1 MNLREFLRDEWKD
14 YLRQFLI
21 KDKCEEC
28 DEVSHL
34 ELHHAS
40 ARFEELLFETL
51 RELKL
56 KEKDTDDYSEKELK
70 MVSELMLGKQIK
82 IVHKTLCKIHHKK
95 AHDECKAINPLH
107 GLGSYFFVDIK
118 ALKEKKIEPLML
130 VRYIRLASSMS
141 YDNVLEGKYVQEA
154 LGTDAGYA
162 IDLVKELA
170 KVGLVKIE
178 KHDLRLNDKYVKKGT
193 CTFNERNVF
202 SVKNFNFVYE
212 KTNKNHE
219 VLGKLIYA
227 NTKREQIFT
236 RKLFAFNKK
245 DLKKFR
251 DCLFIKTKG
260 YRTMFNP
267 DVLLFESHR
276 TEEVK
281 EIYKN
286 F

>member
-1 MNLREFLRDEWKD
+1 M
-14 YLRQFLI
+14 
-21 KDKCEEC
+21 
-28 DEVSHL
+28 
-34 ELHHAS
+34 
-40 ARFEELLFETL
+40 
-51 RELKL
+51 
-56 KEKDTDDYSEKELK
+56 
-70 MVSELMLGKQIK
+70 
-82 IVHKTLCKIHHKK
+82 K
-95 AHDECKAINPLH
+95 AHEENKVINPLH

-118 ALKEKKIEPLML
+118 ALKEKNINPLML

-170 KVGLVKIE
+170 KVGLIKIE

-212 KTNKNHE
+212 NTNKNHE

-267 DVLLFESHR
+267 NILLLESHR
-276 TEEVK
+276 AEELK

>member
-1 MNLREFLRDEWKD
+1 MNLRE
-14 YLRQFLI
+14 YLRKEWQDYIRAFLI

-28 DEVSHL
+28 GTVENL

-70 MVSELMLGKQIK
+70 LISELMLGKQIK

-95 AHDECKAINPLH
+95 AHEEDKAINPLH

-118 ALKEKKIEPLML
+118 ALKEKNINPLTL

-141 YDNVLEGKYVQEA
+141 YDNILEGKYVQDA
-154 LGTDAGYA
+154 LGTDAVYA

-170 KVGLVKIE
+170 KEGLVKIE
-178 KHDLRLNDKYVKKGT
+178 KHDLRFNDKYVKKGT

-267 DVLLFESHR
+267 DVLLLESHR

>member
-1 MNLREFLRDEWKD
+1 MNLREYLRKEWQD
-14 YLRQFLI
+14 YIRQFLI

-28 DEVSHL
+28 DEVDHL

-70 MVSELMLGKQIK
+70 MLSELMLGKQIK

-95 AHDECKAINPLH
+95 AHDECKVPNPLH

-118 ALKEKKIEPLML
+118 ALKEKNINPLTL

-141 YDNVLEGKYVQEA
+141 YDNILEGKYVQDA
-154 LGTDAGYA
+154 LGTDASYA

-170 KVGLVKIE
+170 KEGLVKIE

-267 DVLLFESHR
+267 DILLYESHR